1 MKTKKLVYILLLSVI
16 SFAFSSCK
24 VYQDWIY
31 VFVQNNTSQA
41 VNVTIEEDP
50 ETATSIKY
58 GPITCS
64 YSVGSGQ
71 KVKTSATS
79 DDYYRVLVNDELVH
93 WRNDTHNVGHET
105 DEYYL
110 LVGNPTV
117 VTIAQDSEG
126 FYFTSTIY

>member
-1 MKTKKLVYILLLSVI
+1 MDRLLAHIALV
-16 SFAFSSCK
+16 A
-24 VYQDWIY
+24 D
-31 VFVQNNTSQA
+31 
-41 VNVTIEEDP
+41 
-50 ETATSIKY
+50 
-58 GPITCS
+58 
-64 YSVGSGQ
+64 
-71 KVKTSATS
+71 S